1 MIISLESGA
10 LLCVVDVVLLEL
22 YGLRSLGGLP
32 GGRLGLGLKGGQE
45 LAQKQEHGGLRGLS
59 CILWWVLGVASLGT
73 FPSFA
78 PAISF

>member
-45 LAQKQEHGGLRGLS
+45 LAQKQEHRGL
-59 CILWWVLGVASLGT
+59 
-73 FPSFA
+73 
-78 PAISF
+78 